1 MEFQERRRRRVRP
14 DGARVRVRHALARR
28 PRGVSWWP
36 ALGLAAAGPAQ
47 AHVKWFVRF
56 DAAQAP
62 LPLAEVLTGHFVVLF
77 LVSLLVVHL
86 CLAGDRH
93 LARNARNE
101 RSARFGP
108 GHGIVRHADRI
119 AMLVMRTAAGVFFVA
134 LALIGL
140 LGGGAFLLTP
150 ELTTPWPLVPWLQLA
165 MGLCA
170 LSAPALPLIG
180 VGIVVLY
187 ACAVWVYGL
196 FHMSDY
202 LIFLGLAYFFIA
214 QGNARV
220 AARVPPYAAL
230 YVGALLTL
238 LWASIEKFAYPGW
251 SYDLLCGSPGMLM
264 GLSPERYMPL
274 AGFVEFNIA
283 FMLLC
288 ASSRLF
294 RVMASGLLAVFALAI
309 VEFGWIDAV
318 GHLVFIAILA
328 VMAVRGPDRASG
340 IAVPAVPSRPW
351 GPYAVTGLYA
361 LALLLTFIAY
371 YGGHRLYY
379 GR

>member
-1 MEFQERRRRRVRP
+1 MVVQEGQCRRR
-14 DGARVRVRHALARR
+14 G
-28 PRGVSWWP
+28 PRGMSWLT
-36 ALGLAAAGPAQ
+36 ALGLTAAGPAQ

-62 LPLAEVLTGHFVVLF
+62 LPLAQVLTGHFAVLF
-77 LVSLLVVHL
+77 LLSLLVVHL

-93 LARNARNE
+93 LARNAGN
-101 RSARFGP
+101 ARPGP

-119 AMLVMRTAAGVFFVA
+119 AMLVMRTAAGVFFIA

-150 ELTTPWPLVPWLQLA
+150 ELKTPWPLVPWLQLA

-180 VGIVVLY
+180 VGIVALY
-187 ACAVWVYGL
+187 VCAVYVYGL

-202 LIFLGLAYFFIA
+202 VIFLGLAYFFIA
-214 QGNARV
+214 QGSARV

-251 SYDLLCGSPGMLM
+251 SYALLCGSPGMLM

-328 VMAVRGPDRASG
+328 VMAVRGPGRASG
-340 IAVPAVPSRPW
+340 PAVPAAPSRPW
-351 GPYAVTGLYA
+351 GGPYAVTGLYA